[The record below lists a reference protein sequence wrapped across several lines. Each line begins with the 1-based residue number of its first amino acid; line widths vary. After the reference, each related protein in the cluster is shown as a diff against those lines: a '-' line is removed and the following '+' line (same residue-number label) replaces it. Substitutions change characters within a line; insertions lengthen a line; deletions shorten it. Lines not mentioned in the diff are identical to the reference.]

1 MQKTGRNLKIMMLKS
16 DTKWYLLYDSIYMK
30 CEKMSLI
37 SSDKKISCC
46 LGGEKGK
53 QRGHTGKDQRGEWS
67 LKDDVYVHCLDCGDS
82 FTVQTSPNV

>member
-1 MQKTGRNLKIMMLKS
+1 MMLKS

-53 QRGHTGKDQRGEWS
+53 QRGHTGKDQRGE
-67 LKDDVYVHCLDCGDS
+67 
-82 FTVQTSPNV
+82 